1 VLQGGQLAGIVGLED
16 GLHVDQGQ
24 EDVPGLAILQ
34 EEVPEEG
41 EETEGKKKKSEGIS
55 NSGRNS
61 WAGLGLSLPL
71 SPSFLGLTVPRPP
84 RPARWA

>member
-41 EETEGKKKKSEGIS
+41 EKETEGRKKKK
-55 NSGRNS
+55 
-61 WAGLGLSLPL
+61 
-71 SPSFLGLTVPRPP
+71 
-84 RPARWA
+84 